1 MSTTIPTITHSTVK
15 LKPYSPP
22 GNGFGFIIL
31 RHVNNEQSSCYWS
44 ECYDRIRHFYPET
57 PIVIIDDNSSYDFI
71 DLKKEATLYK
81 CLVMRS
87 IFPKRGELLPYY
99 YYIHNH
105 WFDSALVIHD
115 SVFINIR
122 IDFEKMAADMPDGEK
137 CKFLWHFD
145 CLYNDCAQESALI
158 NRLRNAERLLAIY
171 RDSNAWRGCF
181 GVMSL
186 IDRQFLLKLE
196 SRYNITDLISHITSR
211 DGRMALER
219 AIACMVFDT
228 ITTTN
233 STSNATGEKEQ
244 QPDKSLI
251 LISCLGN
258 IHKYCKWGYSYSEY
272 LRNDYKN
279 ATSLPIIKVWSG
291 R

>member
-1 MSTTIPTITHSTVK
+1 MSTPTPTPTHDTVV
-15 LKPYSPP
+15 KPYSPP

-31 RHVNNEQSSCYWS
+31 RHVNNELSSRYWF

-57 PIVIIDDNSSYDFI
+57 PVVIIDDNSTYNFI
-71 DLKKEATLYK
+71 DLKKEATIYK

-122 IDFEKMAADMPDGEK
+122 IDFEKMAADMPDGLK

-145 CLYNDCAQESALI
+145 HLYNDYAQESALI
-158 NRLRNAERLLAIY
+158 NRLHNAGRLLTIY
-171 RDSNAWRGCF
+171 NDSNAWRGCF

-186 IDRQFLLKLE
+186 IDRRFLLKLE
-196 SRYNITDLISHITSR
+196 SLYNITDLISHITSR
-211 DGRMALER
+211 SARMALER
-219 AIACMVFDT
+219 AFACMVFDEFRL
-228 ITTTN
+228 
-233 STSNATGEKEQ
+233 SAAASNESEKEEQ
-244 QPDKSLI
+244 LDKNSI
-251 LISCLGN
+251 IISCLGN
-258 IHKYCKWGYSYSEY
+258 IHKYCKWGYSYGEY
-272 LRNDYKN
+272 LRNDYKY
-279 ATSLPIIKVWSG
+279 ATSLPIIKIWSG